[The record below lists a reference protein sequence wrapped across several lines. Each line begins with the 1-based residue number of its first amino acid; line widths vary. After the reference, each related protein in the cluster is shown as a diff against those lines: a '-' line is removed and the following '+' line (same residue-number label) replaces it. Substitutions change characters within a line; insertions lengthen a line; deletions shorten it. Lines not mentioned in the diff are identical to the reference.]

1 MNLEC
6 LLREQYLIEDNFL
19 TIHKLLE
26 SVAEE
31 IDGFAKKK
39 EFVLKLTAPP
49 QPLHF
54 HRKPSV
60 NWPRTTKDMG
70 IWHVLHK

>member
-26 SVAEE
+26 SVAKE

-39 EFVLKLTAPP
+39 
-49 QPLHF
+49 
-54 HRKPSV
+54 RICS
-60 NWPRTTKDMG
+60 
-70 IWHVLHK
+70 